1 MKYFLTPF
9 ASLFCICISCNDS
22 SSVSTATT
30 VNSKAQKNLEAWHTV
45 SMAFATGNQDAI
57 DAVIADDYLDH
68 TSSGDFKGRDSVKAN
83 IARWHTNLKDVK
95 MERIKEFADDEYAV
109 FWMRFIGNSNGRMGI
124 PTGPFDMTTIQ
135 VVRFKDGRAVEHWNY
150 MDMKQMM
157 QMMQNRK

>member
-1 MKYFLTPF
+1 
-9 ASLFCICISCNDS
+9 
-22 SSVSTATT
+22 
-30 VNSKAQKNLEAWHTV
+30 
-45 SMAFATGNQDAI
+45 MAFATGNQDAI
-57 DAVIADDYLDH
+57 DVVIADDYMDH

-83 IARWHTNLKDVK
+83 IATWHTNLKDVK
-95 MERIKEFADDEYAV
+95 MERLKEFADDEYAV

-135 VVRFKDGRAVEHWNY
+135 VVRFKDGRAAEHWNY